1 MILVAVLLA
10 SLGTADLV
18 RRRLPFSRAIWIAT
32 AAGVLVFLLAAAGVG
47 LAWWFTPVAVVAVAG
62 WLAATRED
70 TGAHRA
76 GYWALGSLAAL
87 IVALVVFGPALGQPA
102 GTLVDWYS
110 ALPYTGLTA
119 IPFTAFALTVGG
131 VLFLFET
138 ANVVVRLALRGERSS
153 SRDRR
158 NSPDAAAPPTAPVTV
173 APPRRWWHRSRPAPV
188 AALPSQFTELKGG
201 RFIGPLERVF
211 LLALVLTGQFTAVA
225 AVIAAKGIVRF
236 PEISKDDTGGSK
248 AEYFLVGSFASWA
261 LVVVVATLV
270 ALVA

>member
-1 MILVAVLLA
+1 VIVVALLLA
-10 SLGTADLV
+10 SIGAADLV
-18 RRRLPFSRAIWIAT
+18 RRRLPFSLAIWIAT
-32 AAGVLVFLLAAAGVG
+32 AAGSAVFLFGAAGVG
-47 LAWWFTPVAVVAVAG
+47 LPWWFSPIAVVAVGG

-76 GYWALGSLAAL
+76 GYWALGALAAV
-87 IVALVVFGPALGQPA
+87 IAAAVAFGPALGQPS
-102 GTLVDWYS
+102 GPLVDWYS
-110 ALPYTGLTA
+110 ALPYAGLTA
-119 IPFTAFALTVGG
+119 IPFSAFALTVGG
-131 VLFLFET
+131 LLFLFES
-138 ANVVVRLALRGERSS
+138 ANVIVRLALRGERS
-153 SRDRR
+153 
-158 NSPDAAAPPTAPVTV
+158 PTTDAAAPVTPAAAV
-173 APPRRWWHRSRPAPV
+173 ASPRRWWQRTPPVPALAP
-188 AALPSQFTELKGG
+188 ASKFTELKGG

-261 LVVVVATLV
+261 LVVVVASLV